1 MFKNIR
7 YFYEKTSPP
16 VSRKSWVGIHPRTSM
31 MFGFFLSEAYST
43 KKSIFRKGAKRP
55 VAPLGDVC
63 VALEEDHHLGL
74 A

>member
-31 MFGFFLSEAYST
+31 MFGFFIRGLQY
-43 KKSIFRKGAKRP
+43 KKKHFSKNLVKYKRFISNDRHEQT
-55 VAPLGDVC
+55 G
-63 VALEEDHHLGL
+63 
-74 A
+74 